1 MASRRGGGINSHM
14 EHINWPVAIIPRI
27 AVAGRFRLGD
37 RGHETRYRGSVHAL
51 HLHDYAG
58 RMRLAGSER
67 AIAPGDMT
75 ISPAGLA
82 SSYDLDAAGQHW
94 CIHFTADAADDGVAL
109 PLHVTGQTSARERM
123 AHIAA
128 LHCRDGA
135 VAAAQ
140 AGLALQALLLDLA
153 APTPTQPN
161 AAERAA
167 AVIDARFAEPL
178 DVAMI
183 AAAVDRSPAHLARAF
198 RARYATTIP
207 HRLIARRVEHARYLL
222 ESTDLPIWRIAER
235 VGIPDPQHFNKTVR
249 RLTGASPSAI
259 RAASAAKIV
268 DPDR

>member
-1 MASRRGGGINSHM
+1 M
-14 EHINWPVAIIPRI
+14 EYLDWSVSVIPRI

-37 RGHETRYRGSVHAL
+37 HGHETRYRGSTHAL
-51 HLHDYAG
+51 HLHDYDG
-58 RMRLAGSER
+58 QMRLAGSAR
-67 AIAPGDMT
+67 AITTGDLT

-82 SSYDLDAAGQHW
+82 SSYDLESAGQHW
-94 CIHFTADAADDGVAL
+94 CVHFTADAAGARIAL
-109 PLHVTGQTSARERM
+109 PLHVAGQAAARERM

-128 LHCRDGA
+128 LHSRAGDDA

-153 APTPTQPN
+153 APPLTQPSP
-161 AAERAA
+161 ADRAA
-167 AVIDARFAEPL
+167 ALIDARFAEPL
-178 DVAMI
+178 TVAEV
-183 AAAVDRSPAHLARAF
+183 AHAVGRSPAHLARAF
-198 RARYATTIP
+198 RGRYATTIP

-249 RLTGASPSAI
+249 RLLGASPSAI
-259 RAASAAKIV
+259 RAASTAVPV

>member
-1 MASRRGGGINSHM
+1 M
-14 EHINWPVAIIPRI
+14 EYFDWPVGVIPRI
-27 AVAGRFRLGD
+27 AVAGRFRLSD
-37 RGHETRYRGSVHAL
+37 RGHETRYRGATHAL

-58 RMRLAGSER
+58 RMRSAGGDR
-67 AIAPGDMT
+67 AIASGDVT

-94 CIHFTADAADDGVAL
+94 CIHFTAEAAGERIAL
-109 PLHVTGQTSARERM
+109 PLHVAGQASVRERM

-128 LHCRDGA
+128 LHRRTGDDP
-135 VAAAQ
+135 VAATQ

-153 APTPTQPN
+153 VPVAAAPG
-161 AAERAA
+161 AADRAA
-167 AVIDARFAEPL
+167 AIIDARFAEPL
-178 DVAMI
+178 GVAEI
-183 AAAVDRSPAHLARAF
+183 AKAVDRSPAHLARAF
-198 RARYATTIP
+198 RARFGTTIP

-259 RAASAAKIV
+259 RAASAAKVV